1 MQKPPK
7 RSIIWPGFRS
17 DVPISFLFFI
27 SAISAAIKTTSQNLH
42 KSRDKLVRRDNKMKR
57 SDIDYEEK
65 DALRKIA
72 QTTKSPFFNK
82 LEMDLVLFRDKDER
96 MVSSK
101 GYVYFYVFIVI
112 STYIFMNQKI
122 ISRPQLLFPG
132 ILL

>member
-1 MQKPPK
+1 
-7 RSIIWPGFRS
+7 
-17 DVPISFLFFI
+17 
-27 SAISAAIKTTSQNLH
+27 
-42 KSRDKLVRRDNKMKR
+42 MKR

-101 GYVYFYVFIVI
+101 GYVLV
-112 STYIFMNQKI
+112 
-122 ISRPQLLFPG
+122 
-132 ILL
+132 

>member
-101 GYVYFYVFIVI
+101 GYVLVCIYCNIH
-112 STYIFMNQKI
+112 
-122 ISRPQLLFPG
+122 
-132 ILL
+132 

>member
-1 MQKPPK
+1 
-7 RSIIWPGFRS
+7 
-17 DVPISFLFFI
+17 
-27 SAISAAIKTTSQNLH
+27 
-42 KSRDKLVRRDNKMKR
+42 MKR

-101 GYVYFYVFIVI
+101 GYVYFYVFIVL

-122 ISRPQLLFPG
+122 ILRPQLLFPG

>member
-1 MQKPPK
+1 
-7 RSIIWPGFRS
+7 
-17 DVPISFLFFI
+17 
-27 SAISAAIKTTSQNLH
+27 
-42 KSRDKLVRRDNKMKR
+42 MKR

-122 ISRPQLLFPG
+122 ILRTQLVFPG

>member
-1 MQKPPK
+1 
-7 RSIIWPGFRS
+7 
-17 DVPISFLFFI
+17 
-27 SAISAAIKTTSQNLH
+27 
-42 KSRDKLVRRDNKMKR
+42 MKR

-101 GYVYFYVFIVI
+101 GYVYFYV
-112 STYIFMNQKI
+112 YIYVEVYVEVYVYA
-122 ISRPQLLFPG
+122 
-132 ILL
+132 